1 MKGIRM
7 ALSLRF
13 LKNEPAFKKTGDVV
27 YKANFW
33 LAKNLI
39 T

>member
-13 LKNEPAFKKTGDVV
+13 LKTEPAFEKTGNVV
-27 YKANFW
+27 NKANF
-33 LAKNLI
+33 LPAKNSL